1 MHHLLTADV
10 GGTKTLL
17 RISRAGEPHIPV
29 LQKNY
34 PSAAYPDLATML
46 DEFLRAADVRGI
58 SAACLAL
65 AGPVNGRQ
73 VRLTNLP
80 WEVDADAL
88 ATRFAIPR
96 VELINDFAAVGYGIA
111 GLRPDDLLT
120 LQTGVTQAGGT
131 RLVVGAGTGLGVAW
145 LSYQN
150 DAYTVHPAEA
160 GHMDFAPVDDT
171 QIDLLRYLRERHGHV
186 SCERIVSGPGLVAI
200 FEFLRDSARA
210 QPKAQLLQ
218 AMNNGDAAA
227 VIAEHAMQGGDACA
241 RQALELFITLYGA
254 FVGNLALMTLPR
266 GGIYIAG
273 GIAAKIA
280 REMQQGSFLRAF
292 CAKGRFAA
300 VLENLPLFIVNYPE
314 VGLLG
319 AGLYL
324 EA

>member
-1 MHHLLTADV
+1 MPYLLAADV

-17 RISRAGEPHIPV
+17 RICQAGRPHTPT
-29 LQKNY
+29 LQKTY

-46 DEFLRAADVRGI
+46 DEFLRAADARHI

-88 ATRFAIPR
+88 QTRFAIPR

-160 GHMDFAPVDDT
+160 GHMDFAPLDDT
-171 QIDLLRYLRERHGHV
+171 QIDLLRYLRARFGHV

-200 FEFLRDSARA
+200 FEFLRDSTRA
-210 QPKAQLLQ
+210 QPGEQVVQ
-218 AMNNGDAAA
+218 AMHEGDAAA
-227 VIAEHAMQGGDACA
+227 VIAEYAMQGKDACA
-241 RQALELFITLYGA
+241 RQALDMFISIYGA
-254 FVGNLALMTLPR
+254 FVGNLALLTLPR

-280 REMQQGSFLRAF
+280 AEMQQGSFLRAF

-300 VLENLPLFIVNYPE
+300 MLQNLPLCIVNDPD
-314 VGLLG
+314 VGVLG
-319 AGLYL
+319 ASLYL
-324 EA
+324 ES